1 MKLKYI
7 SLFLLCISCNISS
20 DNSISKGDLIDKFEG
35 FWLGQSIANWTGIV
49 TEMDKIGEDDS
60 PFYTREDWGKLD
72 QPNIWSETTQWGEIN
87 FKYASKDSVWGS
99 DDDTDIEYMYQEL
112 ILEHDNIILTPN
124 QIKNGW
130 LKHIKHDEENFLWV
144 SNQKAF
150 DLMKSGILPPETSSP
165 KLNPFFEMID
175 AQLTTEIFGL
185 FSPSYPD
192 HALKISNLPI
202 RTVARKD
209 AAWIS
214 EFYVIM
220 HSLAYSENF
229 NDNYQNKIMWMAENS
244 RKILPED
251 SYASKMYD
259 FVKRKYQ
266 NNIPWEEVRDSLN
279 QRYQVDNMDG
289 YDVAKRDKECGG
301 CFAAGINF
309 GASLI
314 SLFYGEGDYKETIKI
329 ATLCGWDSD
338 NPASTWGGLLGFMYG
353 KKKIVELFKVGMSN
367 SYNIHRT
374 RINFQNNGMDN
385 FNNMANKSV
394 QIFEKVINE
403 EFNGYLKNNKFVF
416 DKKQSKYS
424 NELEM

>member
-7 SLFLLCISCNISS
+7 SLFLLCISCKISS

-130 LKHIKHDEENFLWV
+130 LKYIKHDEENFLWV

-214 EFYVIM
+214 EFYVTM

-244 RKILPED
+244 RKILPKD

-314 SLFYGEGDYKETIKI
+314 SMLYGGGDYKETIKI
-329 ATLCGWDSD
+329 AT
-338 NPASTWGGLLGFMYG
+338 
-353 KKKIVELFKVGMSN
+353 
-367 SYNIHRT
+367 
-374 RINFQNNGMDN
+374 
-385 FNNMANKSV
+385 
-394 QIFEKVINE
+394 
-403 EFNGYLKNNKFVF
+403 
-416 DKKQSKYS
+416 
-424 NELEM
+424 

>member
-7 SLFLLCISCNISS
+7 SLFLLCISCNINSN
-20 DNSISKGDLIDKFEG
+20 NSISKEDLIDKFEG

-49 TEMDKIGEDDS
+49 TEMDKIGKDDS

-150 DLMKSGILPPETSSP
+150 DLMKSGVLPPETSSP
-165 KLNPFFEMID
+165 NLNPFFEMID

-229 NDNYQNKIMWMAENS
+229 NDNYKNKIMWMAENS

-251 SYASKMYD
+251 SYASKIYD

-314 SLFYGEGDYKETIKI
+314 SLFYGAGDYKETIKI

-353 KKKIVELFKVGMSN
+353 KKKIVELFKVEMSN

-374 RINFQNNGMDN
+374 RINFQNNGIDN

-403 EFNGYLKNNKFVF
+403 EFNGSLKNNKFVF
-416 DKKQSKYS
+416 DKKQSKYL
-424 NELEM
+424 NELEL

>member
-7 SLFLLCISCNISS
+7 SIFLLCISCNISS
-20 DNSISKGDLIDKFEG
+20 NNSISKDDLIDKFEG

-60 PFYTREDWGKLD
+60 PFYTRDDWGKLD
-72 QPNIWSETTQWGEIN
+72 QPNIWSETTQWEEIN
-87 FKYASKDSVWGS
+87 FKYALKDSVWGS

-150 DLMKSGILPPETSSP
+150 DLMKSGVLPPETSSP
-165 KLNPFFEMID
+165 NLNPFFEMID

-185 FSPSYPD
+185 FSPSYPEY
-192 HALKISNLPI
+192 ALNISNLPI

-214 EFYVIM
+214 EFYVTM
-220 HSLAYSENF
+220 HSLVYSENF

-289 YDVAKRDKECGG
+289 YDVPKRDKECSG

-329 ATLCGWDSD
+329 ATLSGWDSD

-353 KKKIVELFKVGMSN
+353 KKKMAELFKVEMSN

-374 RINFQNNGMDN
+374 RINFLNNGMDN

-403 EFNGYLKNNKFVF
+403 EFNGSLKNNKFVF
-416 DKKQSKYS
+416 DKKQSKYL
-424 NELEM
+424 NELEL